1 MVSEEF
7 SRLLFVADAE
17 SSSLSVPTAKDPRAA
32 LNVSRFRYAIRR
44 IRNWL
49 ATTWRRRYVLA
60 SEHRTQKR
68 QYLVGAAMADT
79 TVASQ
84 AGSNQAGSNKTNQQ
98 NGGGQNGQ
106 AAVGGSPSP
115 AKLGGPALWTAVG
128 ALLIW
133 VAFSIVLLFNISK
146 NETEWT
152 RIAWVFGSIQSV
164 AFAAA
169 GALFG
174 TAVQQQNVSTAQQQ
188 AATAKQD
195 ADQQREAATKG
206 RALAAVMQA
215 EGTAPPAGDAGGLKA
230 MGPAAA
236 AVTESAEVL
245 RQRHAQVSRSLF
257 GNLVEPPSS

>member
-1 MVSEEF
+1 
-7 SRLLFVADAE
+7 
-17 SSSLSVPTAKDPRAA
+17 
-32 LNVSRFRYAIRR
+32 
-44 IRNWL
+44 
-49 ATTWRRRYVLA
+49 
-60 SEHRTQKR
+60 
-68 QYLVGAAMADT
+68 MADT
-79 TVASQ
+79 SVASQ
-84 AGSNQAGSNKTNQQ
+84 AGSNPAGSNQAGSNQTNQQ

-128 ALLIW
+128 ALVIW
-133 VAFSIVLLFNISK
+133 VAFSIILLFNISK

-152 RIAWVFGSIQSV
+152 RVAWVFGSIQSV

-195 ADQQREAATKG
+195 ADQQRDAATKG

-215 EGTAPPAGDAGGLKA
+215 EGPAAGGRRGRVEGD
-230 MGPAAA
+230 GPAAA
-236 AVTESAEVL
+236 AVAESAEVL
-245 RQRHAQVSRSLF
+245 RQRHAQVAQSLF